1 MIDMSKHTIL
11 VVEDEWMVAED
22 IRSSLSEHGY
32 NTCMATSGNEAI
44 AAAERYAPTLI
55 LMDVHLKGSMLGT
68 EAAQKIRETLG
79 TPVVYLTAHADQSTI
94 ENAQATEPIA
104 FLIKPIKMN
113 ALLEQVDQAINSLTN
128 T

>member
-1 MIDMSKHTIL
+1 MIGMSKHTIL

-32 NTCMATSGNEAI
+32 DTYVATSGNEAI
-44 AAAERYAPTLI
+44 ALAERHLPTLI

-68 EAAQKIRETLG
+68 EAAKKIRDKLG
-79 TPVVYLTAHADQSTI
+79 TPIVYLTAHADPATLKD
-94 ENAQATEPIA
+94 AQATKPLA

-113 ALLEQVDQAINSLTN
+113 VLVEQVDNVVNNLVDA
-128 T
+128 

>member
-1 MIDMSKHTIL
+1 MIGMSKHTIL

-32 NTCMATSGNEAI
+32 DTHVATSGNEAI
-44 AAAERYAPTLI
+44 ALAERYSPTLI

-68 EAAQKIRETLG
+68 EAAQKIRDAFG
-79 TPVVYLTAHADQSTI
+79 TPIVYLTAHADPATL
-94 ENAQATEPIA
+94 ENAQATKPLA

-113 ALLEQVDQAINSLTN
+113 ALIEQVNNAVNSLVDA
-128 T
+128 